1 MATKNDVHLK
11 AEILSKKYGDIFCI
25 RVFTRRFVFLNS
37 ALLIRK
43 LLSSVKYRDVTN
55 DRPQTF
61 FKKHISHD
69 GRDIILKDFDER
81 LVKLRQIVH
90 RSIKLYGEGIKV
102 FENMV
107 NTEIRNLKQELWNS
121 TGEES
126 FDLDSAIT
134 FSLTRV
140 LYTFLTNEPATDTKD
155 VCDIITTYDKLINAL
170 FSFGNNMIFTFFP
183 WLRYLPGPIA
193 EIWRK
198 TKHSQERLYDLF
210 LNSSIKRRMKSHGKG
225 LLGNIFRE
233 AEVDD
238 QIDDGCIKGVLSNMV
253 TAGFLST
260 KGALAGFFLLM
271 LYYPEIQ
278 LRIQKEIDD
287 NIDRNREPSLDD
299 RAVMHYTN
307 ATILE
312 CLRFIGHVPFGVPHL
327 TREEV
332 EVDGMRIPANTML
345 ITNLWVMNRS
355 EKVWDKPGEFLPER
369 FLDNEGKLL
378 PKEHPIRLQF
388 IPFGS
393 GRRSCIGESF
403 AKSRMFLYVTS
414 LLQTFVLSPGK
425 NKLPPLDP
433 ATWKPNVA
441 MQPDFLNCLVR
452 LRPERK
458 IS

>member
-1 MATKNDVHLK
+1 
-11 AEILSKKYGDIFCI
+11 
-25 RVFTRRFVFLNS
+25 
-37 ALLIRK
+37 
-43 LLSSVKYRDVTN
+43 
-55 DRPQTF
+55 
-61 FKKHISHD
+61 
-69 GRDIILKDFDER
+69 
-81 LVKLRQIVH
+81 
-90 RSIKLYGEGIKV
+90 
-102 FENMV
+102 
-107 NTEIRNLKQELWNS
+107 
-121 TGEES
+121 
-126 FDLDSAIT
+126 
-134 FSLTRV
+134 
-140 LYTFLTNEPATDTKD
+140 
-155 VCDIITTYDKLINAL
+155 
-170 FSFGNNMIFTFFP
+170 
-183 WLRYLPGPIA
+183 
-193 EIWRK
+193 
-198 TKHSQERLYDLF
+198 
-210 LNSSIKRRMKSHGKG
+210 MKSHGKG